1 MAAYLLHKVK
11 VVLRNNRLMGILDDK
26 PVLFRIFIQLL
37 VFVGLAV
44 GLEVDR
50 VTEVI
55 HTLKNMN
62 DRCHTP
68 AFCFNILSAY
78 THTLRTVICRRC
90 RYAVRCQDIG
100 DLSRTVALN
109 AELKYSPY
117 HSGSFFVNDP
127 LVLIRFGLLVAVRRV
142 RGKRLACLSLCF
154 LDGTNFLACI
164 TSVPV
169 IKNIFESH
177 QLIFGF

>member
-1 MAAYLLHKVK
+1 
-11 VVLRNNRLMGILDDK
+11 MGVFDDK

-68 AFCFNILSAY
+68 AFCFGVLIAY
-78 THTLRTVICRRC
+78 IHTFGTVICRRC
-90 RYAVRCQDIG
+90 RYAVRSQDIG
-100 DLSRTVALN
+100 DHSRTVSLN
-109 AELKYSPY
+109 TELKYSPH

-127 LVLIRFGLLVAVRRV
+127 LVFIRFGLLVAVGRV
-142 RGKRLACLSLCF
+142 RGKRLACLSLCL
-154 LDGTNFLACI
+154 LDGTNFLGSI